1 MTRICP
7 MNLCNTFEYDEMFS
21 CQSKYKKSQ
30 ALLDFIYVPKNWN
43 LSKFN
48 DDISYHFQVFVNTFF
63 EQAFTRL
70 CFFRSIDKYTQ
81 MKYLCCKFNS
91 SSMQDDA
98 CCKNDINQQLIKITA
113 SLHYQHQTNI
123 FHMRSLPNAILGRR
137 RSKSTSQWYER
148 CMPTLERCR
157 VMTIKRCM
165 DLERSIRRHGKHE
178 TILT

>member
-1 MTRICP
+1 
-7 MNLCNTFEYDEMFS
+7 MFS

-30 ALLDFIYVPKNWN
+30 ASLDFIYVPKNWN
-43 LSKFN
+43 LFKIQWWHL
-48 DDISYHFQVFVNTFF
+48 ISFSGICRYLFWTSFYTTLFF
-63 EQAFTRL
+63 PINREIYPNEIYMLQIPKVWIRTKICDNYPSL
-70 CFFRSIDKYTQ
+70 
-81 MKYLCCKFNS
+81 
-91 SSMQDDA
+91 MQDDA

-137 RSKSTSQWYER
+137 RSYSTLQRYER
-148 CMPTLERCR
+148 YMPTLERCR